1 MSRRPSKS
9 PSPIPVTPLG
19 SSSASPPSTNTSRPT
34 SHWIHTLTLDLI
46 LRVLH
51 RTILHPFIAW
61 LIPLCLRAQATPYSH
76 TSFIVTT
83 AYASLLS
90 LLLLLNILSKRV
102 AYGLPRE
109 VSLEDEVV
117 VVAGGASGLG
127 LLVAEIY
134 GMRGVDVAVLD
145 VQDVGVAGEGE
156 WNGNGN
162 GVEEWEEIHS
172 VRYFRCDVGNL
183 AEVERV
189 RERIQKELGTPTI
202 VINCIAAPI
211 NGMPITSLSPTSIS
225 RTIHANLFSCFNTL
239 QQFLPGMLSSPTG
252 GTIVTLS
259 SVCSYLTPAG
269 LSDYTATKAAITAV
283 HKTVEAELR
292 VSGNNERVKMLLVET
307 GQMATP
313 LFEDVQTPN
322 NFFAP
327 VLEPVQVA
335 REIVAVVDSGNGGVI
350 RLPAYA
356 TLVSWYAVLPVA
368 IQRLARY
375 LTGIDR
381 AVGGKAV
388 SSSMAIPLAKERE
401 KETKGKKGL
410 SSKGSESDVELVDVE

>member
-1 MSRRPSKS
+1 MNRRRSKSSS
-9 PSPIPVTPLG
+9 PSPSFTPLR
-19 SSSASPPSTNTSRPT
+19 STTTPRPSP
-34 SHWIHTLTLDLI
+34 HWIDALTLDLI
-46 LRVLH
+46 LRVLD
-51 RTILHPFIAW
+51 RTIFHPFIAW

-83 AYASLLS
+83 AYAALLS
-90 LLLLLNILSKRV
+90 FVLLLNIVNKRV

-127 LLVAEIY
+127 LLIAETY

-145 VQDVGVAGEGE
+145 VRDFGAECQGGREGE
-156 WNGNGN
+156 ER
-162 GVEEWEEIHS
+162 GVEEWEEVHNVS
-172 VRYFRCDVGNL
+172 YFKCDVGNL
-183 AEVERV
+183 AEVKRV
-189 RERIQKELGTPTI
+189 RQVIEKELGTPTI
-202 VINCIAAPI
+202 LINCIAAPI
-211 NGMPITSLSPTSIS
+211 NSMSITSIPPADIS

-239 QQFLPGMLSSPTG
+239 QQFIPGMLTSPTG

-269 LSDYTATKAAITAV
+269 LSDYSATKAAIGAV

-292 VSGNNERVKMLLVET
+292 TSGDNKRVKMLLVET

-313 LFEDVQTPN
+313 LFDDVQTPN

-335 REIVAVVDSGNGGVI
+335 RDIVAAIDSGNGGVI

-375 LTGIDR
+375 LSGIDR
-381 AVGGKAV
+381 AVGGKSV
-388 SSSMAIPLAKERE
+388 TSSMSIPLTKKEEGRE
-401 KETKGKKGL
+401 
-410 SSKGSESDVELVDVE
+410 VEG

>member
-9 PSPIPVTPLG
+9 PSLSSSGQLG
-19 SSSASPPSTNTSRPT
+19 SSTTLPSASSSQPT

-90 LLLLLNILSKRV
+90 LVLFLNILSKRLT
-102 AYGLPRE
+102 YGLPRE
-109 VSLEDEVV
+109 VSLEEEVV

-127 LLVAEIY
+127 LLIAEIY

-145 VQDVGVAGEGE
+145 VQDVGAGGELEGK
-156 WNGNGN
+156 GKGK
-162 GVEEWEEIHS
+162 GLEEWEEMHN
-172 VRYFRCDVGNL
+172 VRYFRCDVGSYE
-183 AEVERV
+183 EVDWV
-189 RERIQKELGTPTI
+189 RERIEKELGTPTI
-202 VINCIAAPI
+202 LINCIAAPI
-211 NGMPITSLSPTSIS
+211 NGMPITALSPTSIS

-239 QQFLPGMLSSPTG
+239 QQFLPGMLASPTG

-269 LSDYTATKAAITAV
+269 LSDYTATKAAISAV

-292 VSGNNERVKMLLVET
+292 VSGDSERVKMLLVET

-313 LFEDVQTPN
+313 LFEKVQTPN

-335 REIVAVVDSGNGGVI
+335 REIVAAIDSGNGGVI

-356 TLVSWYAVLPVA
+356 TLISWYAVLPAA

-375 LTGIDR
+375 LSGIDV
-381 AVGGKAV
+381 AVGL
-388 SSSMAIPLAKERE
+388 PLPKEKN
-401 KETKGKKGL
+401 KEAGGRKGL
-410 SSKGSESDVELVDVE
+410 SSITSDSDVEPVEVE

>member
-1 MSRRPSKS
+1 MDRGRSKSSS
-9 PSPIPVTPLG
+9 PSPSSTPLR
-19 SSSASPPSTNTSRPT
+19 STNTPRANP
-34 SHWIHTLTLDLI
+34 HWIDALSLDLI

-83 AYASLLS
+83 AYAALLS
-90 LLLLLNILSKRV
+90 LVLLLNIVNRRV

-134 GMRGVDVAVLD
+134 GMRGMDVAVLD
-145 VQDVGVAGEGE
+145 VRDLGAEE
-156 WNGNGN
+156 ER
-162 GVEEWEEIHS
+162 GVEEWEEVHS
-172 VRYFRCDVGNL
+172 VRYFKCDVGNL
-183 AEVERV
+183 EEVKRV
-189 RERIQKELGTPTI
+189 RQMIEKELGTPTI
-202 VINCIAAPI
+202 LINCIAAPI
-211 NGMPITSLSPTSIS
+211 NGMPITSLSPADIS

-239 QQFLPGMLSSPTG
+239 QQFLPGMLSSPAG

-269 LSDYTATKAAITAV
+269 LSDYSATKAAIGAV

-292 VSGNNERVKMLLVET
+292 ASGDNERVKMLLVET

-322 NFFAP
+322 NFLAP

-335 REIVAVVDSGNGGVI
+335 RDIVAAVDSGNGGVI

-368 IQRLARY
+368 IQRLARH
-375 LTGIDR
+375 LSGIDR

-388 SSSMAIPLAKERE
+388 TSSMSIPLVKEKRE
-401 KETKGKKGL
+401 MEG
-410 SSKGSESDVELVDVE
+410 

>member
-1 MSRRPSKS
+1 MSRRPSKPPS
-9 PSPIPVTPLG
+9 PSPPIRQV
-19 SSSASPPSTNTSRPT
+19 SSISPPSANRSLSTSP
-34 SHWIHTLTLDLI
+34 WIHTLTLDLI

-90 LLLLLNILSKRV
+90 LALFLNILSKRL

-127 LLVAEIY
+127 LLIAEIY

-145 VQDVGVAGEGE
+145 VRDVGAEGELEGEGK
-156 WNGNGN
+156 GKGL
-162 GVEEWEEIHS
+162 EEWEEIHS
-172 VRYFRCDVGNL
+172 VRYFKCDVGNL
-183 AEVERV
+183 AEVAEV
-189 RERIQKELGTPTI
+189 RERIGKELGTPTI
-202 VINCIAAPI
+202 LINCIAAPI
-211 NGMPITSLSPTSIS
+211 NGMSITALSPTSIS

-239 QQFLPGMLSSPTG
+239 QQFLPGMLLRPQ
-252 GTIVTLS
+252 LH
-259 SVCSYLTPAG
+259 PAG
-269 LSDYTATKAAITAV
+269 LSDYSATKAAISAV

-292 VSGNNERVKMLLVET
+292 VSGDSERVKMLLVET

-335 REIVAVVDSGNGGVI
+335 REIVAAVDSGNGGVI

-356 TLVSWYAVLPVA
+356 TLVSWYAVLPA
-368 IQRLARY
+368 ALQRLARY
-375 LTGIDR
+375 LSGIDK
-381 AVGGKAV
+381 AVGGKVMPLSMSV
-388 SSSMAIPLAKERE
+388 SVGEGETEGDRMKE
-401 KETKGKKGL
+401 G
-410 SSKGSESDVELVDVE
+410 VDFDKFRQRRRVG

>member
-1 MSRRPSKS
+1 MSRRRSKS
-9 PSPIPVTPLG
+9 PSPPLSSTTSTPHL
-19 SSSASPPSTNTSRPT
+19 PTNTPGPNP
-34 SHWIHTLTLDLI
+34 HWVHALSLDLI

-51 RTILHPFIAW
+51 RTIFHPFIAW

-90 LLLLLNILSKRV
+90 LVLLLNIVSKRV

-127 LLVAEIY
+127 LLIAEIY
-134 GMRGVDVAVLD
+134 GMRGADVAVLD
-145 VQDVGVAGEGE
+145 VRDIGAEGQ
-156 WNGNGN
+156 GG
-162 GVEEWEEIHS
+162 GVEEWEEVHS
-172 VRYFRCDVGNL
+172 VRYFKCDVGDL
-183 AEVERV
+183 AEVKRV
-189 RERIQKELGTPTI
+189 RQMIENELGTPTI
-202 VINCIAAPI
+202 LFNCIAAPI
-211 NGMPITSLSPTSIS
+211 NGMPITSLSPTDIS
-225 RTIHANLFSCFNTL
+225 RTIHANLFSCFNAL
-239 QQFLPGMLSSPTG
+239 QQFLPGMLASPTG
-252 GTIVTLS
+252 GTIVTLG

-269 LSDYTATKAAITAV
+269 LSDYAATKAAIGAV

-292 VSGNNERVKMLLVET
+292 ASGDNERVKMLLVET

-335 REIVAVVDSGNGGVI
+335 REIVAAVDSGNGGVI

-356 TLVSWYAVLPVA
+356 TLVSWYGVLPVA

-375 LTGIDR
+375 LGGIDG
-381 AVGGKAV
+381 AVGRKAV
-388 SSSMAIPLAKERE
+388 K
-401 KETKGKKGL
+401 
-410 SSKGSESDVELVDVE
+410 

>member
-1 MSRRPSKS
+1 MNRRRSKSSS
-9 PSPIPVTPLG
+9 PSPSSTPLR
-19 SSSASPPSTNTSRPT
+19 STTTSRPNPR
-34 SHWIHTLTLDLI
+34 WIDALNLDLI

-51 RTILHPFIAW
+51 RTIFHPFIAW

-83 AYASLLS
+83 AYAALLS
-90 LLLLLNILSKRV
+90 FALLLNIVNKRV

-145 VQDVGVAGEGE
+145 VRDLGAEGQGEGKGEGE
-156 WNGNGN
+156 ERGM
-162 GVEEWEEIHS
+162 EEWEEVHS
-172 VRYFRCDVGNL
+172 VRYFKCDVGNL
-183 AEVERV
+183 AEVKRV
-189 RERIQKELGTPTI
+189 RQVIEKELGTPTI
-202 VINCIAAPI
+202 LINCIAAPI
-211 NGMPITSLSPTSIS
+211 NGMSITSLSPADIS

-239 QQFLPGMLSSPTG
+239 QQFLPGMLTSPTG

-269 LSDYTATKAAITAV
+269 LSDYSATKAAIGAV

-292 VSGNNERVKMLLVET
+292 TSGDNERVKMLLVET

-313 LFEDVQTPN
+313 LFDDVQTPN

-335 REIVAVVDSGNGGVI
+335 RDIVAAVDSGNGGVI

-356 TLVSWYAVLPVA
+356 TLVSWYAILPVA

-375 LTGIDR
+375 MSGIDR
-381 AVGGKAV
+381 AVGRKAV
-388 SSSMAIPLAKERE
+388 TSSMSIPLAKEEEGRE
-401 KETKGKKGL
+401 
-410 SSKGSESDVELVDVE
+410 VEG